1 MNDRVGK
8 KQTGKVA
15 FKLLIKPGQYIKDPP
30 AAGLQLGES
39 PAFPGKLE
47 GSAFVQPSC
56 WGEQGAEQASDGE
69 QQGGHAVLD

>member
-39 PAFPGKLE
+39 PAFPGKLL
-47 GSAFVQPSC
+47 SQVN
-56 WGEQGAEQASDGE
+56 
-69 QQGGHAVLD
+69 